1 MKLNI
6 LAIVAV
12 VAMSF
17 INPANAIYFT
27 AIKLLSECETESTIN
42 RAICNGYLAGTND
55 SHEMHTGLDEG
66 AKKLLSGCETKSTI
80 NRVICNG
87 YLAGA
92 SDAHELHTGLDEGA
106 KKSICIPTG
115 ASIERLRKV
124 FVRFAN
130 DNPKDS
136 KLDAASVTIN
146 AFAEAFPCE

>member
-17 INPANAIYFT
+17 INPANARYF
-27 AIKLLSECETESTIN
+27 S
-42 RAICNGYLAGTND
+42 
-55 SHEMHTGLDEG
+55 